1 MSIQRNCQKMLL
13 FNIGRVEGVADE
25 PNQEDVDFDE
35 DVDNGADAGD
45 LFDGPDHQVS
55 KIYNYDHIGKY

>member
-1 MSIQRNCQKMLL
+1 MIQLY
-13 FNIGRVEGVADE
+13 NIGRVEGVADE

-55 KIYNYDHIGKY
+55 KCNNDHICK